1 MTAVVLEVALA
12 QSAGRA
18 SGVGQASAGSGW
30 SSLTAWLV
38 AGAAVAVLAG
48 VAWWIAGPAR
58 RRGRGRSRTSRPGA
72 GVTKV
77 R

>member
-12 QSAGRA
+12 QSGGRA

-38 AGAAVAVLAG
+38 AGAAVAVLVG

-72 GVTKV
+72 GV
-77 R
+77 